1 MDALDDRKGRM
12 DLYSGFGDT
21 LARGVEFAMTPALF
35 AGFGYVLD
43 RVFGLVPILTI
54 VMFAV
59 GAFGIG
65 VRTYYQYEAKMQA
78 LDAQGPWAARRAAA
92 DGDADAR

>member
-1 MDALDDRKGRM
+1 MDDRKGRM
-12 DLYSGFGDT
+12 DLYNGFGDT

-35 AGFGYVLD
+35 AGFGYFLD
-43 RVFGLVPILTI
+43 RVLGLVPILTI
-54 VMFAV
+54 VMFAI

-78 LDAQGPWAARRAAA
+78 LDAEGPWAARRRDGAA
-92 DGDADAR
+92 DGR